1 MNSSRAYLRAHLR
14 AVLFAWTLMI
24 LAVAPLHGEDKS
36 AKPSDNQTS
45 NTEKLT
51 LSHQSLDVRGKM
63 LRYTATAGTLPL
75 TDDAGKVEA
84 NIFFIAYTKEGT
96 SDLAKR
102 PVMFAFNGGP
112 GASAMWLHMGAL
124 GPRRVLLD
132 DTGTSLPAS
141 AQLVNNE
148 STWLDFTDLVFIDP
162 VGTGFSRAAA
172 GVDAKKFYEVN
183 GDIDAAARFVRLYV
197 TRFGRWLS
205 PKLIAG
211 ESYGTTR
218 AAGLAK
224 QLQNACGINLSGI
237 VFISSAINFET
248 LANDGGHDLPYAL
261 SLPSMAATAWYHQ
274 KLSAAREADQQKT
287 LAEVE
292 RWALGDYLAALAQGD
307 ALGAPERDR
316 VAGQLAAFTGLDKAY
331 IDESKLRVDPSHFAR
346 QLLRHEHQMT
356 GRMDGRVKGPVL
368 SVVDGDERD
377 PAFFLATGPFVAALN
392 QYLRQ
397 DLHYPSDLNY
407 EFISGAVHGA
417 WKWGSGQGYLNMA
430 PQLAEAMTA
439 NAHLKILVVAGLY
452 DLVTPYFSQRYTF
465 EHLGLAPSLLGNI
478 TYATYPAG
486 HQVYT
491 SLAVLKRLHADA
503 AAFVQKAL
511 AN

>member
-1 MNSSRAYLRAHLR
+1 MKSRPAHLR
-14 AVLFAWTLMI
+14 AVLLTWTLLI
-24 LAVAPLHGEDKS
+24 LAVAPLRGEGKAAKS
-36 AKPSDNQTS
+36 SDNPTS
-45 NTEKLT
+45 NTEKLAIT
-51 LSHQSLDVRGKM
+51 HQSLDVHGKT
-63 LRYTATAGTLPL
+63 LHYTATAGVLPL
-75 TDDAGKVEA
+75 ADDTGKVEA
-84 NIFFIAYTKEGT
+84 NIFFVAYTKEGVAE
-96 SDLAKR
+96 LARR
-102 PVMFAFNGGP
+102 PVLFAFNGGP

-124 GPRRVLLD
+124 GPKRVLLD
-132 DTGTSLPAS
+132 DLGTSLARS
-141 AQLVNNE
+141 AQLANNE

-183 GDIDAAARFVRLYV
+183 GEVDAAARFVRLYV

-224 QLQNACGINLSGI
+224 HLQDSCGINLSGI

-248 LANDGGHDLPYAL
+248 FGYEAGHDLPYAL
-261 SLPSMAATAWYHQ
+261 SLPSLAATASYHN
-274 KLSAAREADQQKT
+274 KLSAALEADPQKT
-287 LAEVE
+287 RAEVE
-292 RWALGDYLAALAQGD
+292 RWALTEYLAALARGD
-307 ALGAPERDR
+307 ALAAPQRDR
-316 VAGQLAAFTGLDKAY
+316 VAGQLAAYTGLDKAY
-331 IDESKLRVDPSHFAR
+331 IDESNLRVDPGHFTR
-346 QLLRHEHQMT
+346 QLLRREHQMT
-356 GRMDGRVKGPVL
+356 GRMDGRVKGPVV

-397 DLHYPSDLNY
+397 DLQYPSDLTY

-417 WKWGSGQGYLNMA
+417 WKWGSGQGYLNMTA
-430 PQLAEAMTA
+430 PLADAMTA
-439 NAHLKILVVAGLY
+439 NPHLKILVVAGLY
-452 DLVTPYFSQRYTF
+452 DLVTPYFSQRYSF

-478 TYATYPAG
+478 SYAEYPAG

-491 SLAVLKRLHADA
+491 SLAVLKQLHADA
-503 AAFVQKAL
+503 EAFVQKAL